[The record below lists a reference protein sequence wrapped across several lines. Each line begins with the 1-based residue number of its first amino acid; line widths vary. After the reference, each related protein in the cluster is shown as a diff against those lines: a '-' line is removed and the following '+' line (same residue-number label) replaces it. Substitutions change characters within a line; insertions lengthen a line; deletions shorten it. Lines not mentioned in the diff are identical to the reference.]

1 MFYKNTRTLC
11 GQFSCI
17 SKNSHVKKEKKKIRE
32 KNVFIMFI
40 QDCVTEFVTTV
51 TVTVYS

>member
-1 MFYKNTRTLC
+1 MYLKE
-11 GQFSCI
+11 QSC
-17 SKNSHVKKEKKKIRE
+17 KEKKIRE